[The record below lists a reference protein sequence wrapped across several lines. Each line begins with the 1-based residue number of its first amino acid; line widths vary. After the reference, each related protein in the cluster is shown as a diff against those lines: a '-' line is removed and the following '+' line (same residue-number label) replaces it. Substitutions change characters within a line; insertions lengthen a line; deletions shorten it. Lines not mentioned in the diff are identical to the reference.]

1 MTKGSLFDRKPYLE
15 ILEKRVNGLL
25 EGYRQNL
32 AIIGDE
38 LVGKT
43 SIIYKFLDKFY
54 DNRIIMLYLE
64 IRPESL
70 LSFVRRFIGVLLF
83 NFLSNSGM
91 PLKED
96 LEYLIKKSES
106 YIPQATEKI
115 KLILAAADKRK
126 TTNIYTELLSLCETI
141 HEESGKFVVVIFD
154 EFHNLENIG
163 IKNLYRDWSRLL
175 ITQKSTMYIII
186 SSMKFKAKS
195 ILAKN
200 LSLLFG
206 NFEVINVEPFDIK
219 TSGEYLTDK
228 LCGLN
233 INAGI
238 KDFLVHFTGG
248 YPFYLEVIAEAM
260 LNARQSELADLLESL
275 FFDASGILNQRF
287 SNYIKRFLDSGHGND
302 YLSILYLIASGSNKI
317 KDIAHILKKQ
327 KKEFDIRMNRL
338 LELDTVTRSGDFL
351 KINDRI
357 FGFWLRFVYQEK
369 LHALTF
375 DAQRQKAKFRDN
387 ISELIQDFLANA

>member
-1 MTKGSLFDRKPYLE
+1 MIKESFFDRKSYLE
-15 ILEKRVNGLL
+15 ILEKRANGLL
-25 EGYRQNL
+25 EGYHQNL

-54 DNRIIMLYLE
+54 DNRIVMLYLE

-106 YIPQATEKI
+106 YIPKTIEKI
-115 KLILAAADKRK
+115 KLILAAADMRK
-126 TTNIYTELLSLCETI
+126 TSNIYTELLSLCETL
-141 HEESGKFVVVIFD
+141 HQETGKFVVVIFD
-154 EFHNLENIG
+154 EFHNLENTG
-163 IKNLYRDWSRLL
+163 IKNLYRDWSKLL

-219 TSGEYLTDK
+219 TSEEYLKEK

-233 INAGI
+233 INASI

-248 YPFYLEVIAEAM
+248 YPLYLEVIAEAM
-260 LNARQSELADLLESL
+260 LGAAESELTDLLENL
-275 FFDASGILNQRF
+275 LFDASGILNQRF
-287 SNYIKRFLDSGHGND
+287 SNYIKRFLDSGYSND
-302 YLSILYLIASGSNKI
+302 YLTILYLISSGRNKI
-317 KDIAHILKKQ
+317 K
-327 KKEFDIRMNRL
+327 N
-338 LELDTVTRSGDFL
+338 S
-351 KINDRI
+351 
-357 FGFWLRFVYQEK
+357 
-369 LHALTF
+369 
-375 DAQRQKAKFRDN
+375 
-387 ISELIQDFLANA
+387 LANVWNI